1 MRNGN
6 SGFIQTLTPEN
17 VKARSLSSRNVGA
30 LMKIVTHSKA
40 LAWRIDHE
48 PGNSVTFNLFPT
60 RSRKDGSAVR
70 DTRYS
75 SRGLEFSSH
84 QLRGS
89 LHPSIME
96 SDTLL
101 WNAGVHAERI
111 LINIKI
117 NKFGGKTHF
126 TLKSKI
132 LLHGPY
138 LLTLPEN

>member
-6 SGFIQTLTPEN
+6 SGFTQTLTPEN
-17 VKARSLSSRNVGA
+17 LKARSLSSRNVGA

-40 LAWRIDHE
+40 LAWGIEHKPE
-48 PGNSVTFNLFPT
+48 NSVTFNLFPT
-60 RSRKDGSAVR
+60 RGRRDVSVVR
-70 DTRYS
+70 GTSYS

-84 QLRGS
+84 QLHGS
-89 LHPSIME
+89 WQPSIME

-101 WNAGVHAERI
+101 WNASVHADRI

-126 TLKSKI
+126 TLKNKI
-132 LLHGPY
+132 LIQGPY
-138 LLTLPEN
+138 LLTSPEN